1 MAVRPMQEETPK
13 LDCKVQTAPAGDAN
27 SNPLVRGSIMITG
40 SRVGPTVVET
50 GMRAE
55 DVLANE
61 VAEYSSHDRI
71 CGEVLQTSHAC
82 GRNRGGRAVSKKL
95 HPGLRIFVCQHA
107 CHRPGQA
114 GML

>member
-1 MAVRPMQEETPK
+1 M
-13 LDCKVQTAPAGDAN
+13 PAGDAN

-40 SRVGPTVVET
+40 SRVGPTVEET

-71 CGEVLQTSHAC
+71 CGEVLQTSYAG
-82 GRNRGGRAVSKKL
+82 GRNRGGCTVSKKL
-95 HPGLRIFVCQHA
+95 HPGLRILVCQHA
-107 CHRPGQA
+107 CHRPGEA